1 MTELFEL
8 PIALGAKL
16 ALAIVA
22 TPVANTAPN
31 INDRTIVSSC
41 SLAAPSPPIENIRR

>member
-8 PIALGAKL
+8 PIALGAKP
-16 ALAIVA
+16 AFATVAI
-22 TPVANTAPN
+22 PVTNAAPN

-41 SLAAPSPPIENIRR
+41 SLAAPHLNPNDQ